1 MTLKIVEVTEEG
13 YIASL
18 SLTTHLFSATEL
30 ALEMLSG
37 ANLGFK
43 CVCLLLYTQA
53 CDPTFPTSFVFAS
66 IHVSCVGSLSLLF
79 N

>member
-1 MTLKIVEVTEEG
+1 MTLKTVEVTEEG
-13 YIASL
+13 HRASL
-18 SLTTHLFSATEL
+18 SLATHLFSATEL

-43 CVCLLLYTQA
+43 CVRLSLYTQA
-53 CDPTFPTSFVFAS
+53 CDPTIPTSFVFAS
-66 IHVSCVGSLSLLF
+66 IHASCAGSWLLLF